1 MQQHTSFSHAYNLS
15 TRKCTG
21 VIFTMF
27 YSLHIERIIESVIN
41 DELSAKVVMQQVGED
56 FDQVLKL
63 LV

>member
-1 MQQHTSFSHAYNLS
+1 MFMHW
-15 TRKCTG
+15 CTG